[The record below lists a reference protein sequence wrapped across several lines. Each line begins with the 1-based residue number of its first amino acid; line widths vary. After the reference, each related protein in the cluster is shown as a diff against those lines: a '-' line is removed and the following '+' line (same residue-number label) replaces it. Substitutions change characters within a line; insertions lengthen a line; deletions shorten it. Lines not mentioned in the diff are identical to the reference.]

1 MRSPSSTRFC
11 SRKVRSWV
19 AATPP
24 VSMRWR
30 RSGSAPA
37 STLLNAWSCEEK
49 FRIADSESI
58 WPCRTVLL
66 SRISAVVTSKLS
78 LAVLMNELPLSM
90 IVWRSLPVPPKA
102 APSSSTVVFRSS
114 LSTDSTVSDR
124 WVSRVSVAIGRRV
137 SCSLD
142 HRAVV
147 QVRAVVALGLELD
160 VLLTHG
166 GPVADHGEGV
176 GGDLVVAVVDV
187 EHDVDALV
195 GQLQL
200 VHLADADAA
209 VGDLASGEDA
219 AGVGEAA
226 RSPCSCRRR
235 TPCRAAR
242 SARPR
247 RSRRAA

>member
-1 MRSPSSTRFC
+1 MTSPVVTRLLMRSPSSTRFC

-49 FRIADSESI
+49 FRIADSVSI

-66 SRISAVVTSKLS
+66 SLISAVVTSKLS

-90 IVWRSLPVPPKA
+90 IVWRSSPVPANA

-137 SCSLD
+137 SCSSITESLW
-142 HRAVV
+142 RY
-147 QVRAVVALGLELD
+147 
-160 VLLTHG
+160 
-166 GPVADHGEGV
+166 GPSSRCGWSSTYCSPTADRLPTTARV
-176 GGDLVVAVVDV
+176 
-187 EHDVDALV
+187 
-195 GQLQL
+195 
-200 VHLADADAA
+200 
-209 VGDLASGEDA
+209 S
-219 AGVGEAA
+219 AGI
-226 RSPCSCRRR
+226 SS
-235 TPCRAAR
+235 
-242 SARPR
+242 
-247 RSRRAA
+247 